1 MYTPKYVSHKRK
13 VTTHTSVKK
22 KGQRDLSYDEKQKLK
37 EETLD
42 TLHNLNMIDK
52 HFVKRTLQGV
62 VYLDKNIAQDALYG
76 KFTPVEVVTVES
88 HGKHTTF
95 KDTRV
100 LIQMDRE
107 VELAYTGKHTEYRI
121 LNHVYFVVSLTRK
134 SLVTGYV
141 AEVNKLKKS
150 RKGLI

>member
-13 VTTHTSVKK
+13 ETAHTSVKK
-22 KGQRDLSYDEKQKLK
+22 KGQRDLSYDEKQELK
-37 EETLD
+37 KVTLD
-42 TLHNLNMIDK
+42 TLHNLNTIDK

-62 VYLDKNIAQDALYG
+62 VYLDKDIAQDALHG
-76 KFTPVEVVTVES
+76 RFTPVEVVTVES
-88 HGKHTTF
+88 QGNHSTF

-100 LIQMDRE
+100 LIQMHRE